1 MARTW
6 SEDQSHTAFA
16 GKHFGRAIWQYLLNL
31 KMLFSY
37 EPEITFQGVYMRGS
51 LELVHTENFKGK
63 CLLKFSYYPGTRKII
78 NRMDRASVI
87 YLYTDVDYLSENDAM

>member
-51 LELVHTENFKGK
+51 LELVHTESFKGK
-63 CLLKFSYYPGTRKII
+63 CLPRFSYYPGTRKII
-78 NRMDRASVI
+78 MI
-87 YLYTDVDYLSENDAM
+87 SEESKISHLDISLNETQF